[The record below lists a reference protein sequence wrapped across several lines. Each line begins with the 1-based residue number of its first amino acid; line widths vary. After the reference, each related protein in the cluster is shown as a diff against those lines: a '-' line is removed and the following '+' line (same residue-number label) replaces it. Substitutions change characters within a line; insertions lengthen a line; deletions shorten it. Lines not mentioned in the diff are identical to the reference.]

1 MTQCWE
7 AGSAGDAEHVGIVSR
22 TKELEKG
29 CSWWVS
35 VGACRWWPEL
45 AEMRIEGNIGT
56 YAKGERRCRERI
68 GFPVSI
74 KRREAISSSSAER
87 C

>member
-1 MTQCWE
+1 MPNTL
-7 AGSAGDAEHVGIVSR
+7 GSR
-22 TKELEKG
+22 TKGLEKG
-29 CSWWVS
+29 SSVS
-35 VGACRWWPEL
+35 KGACKGWPGL
-45 AEMRIEGNIGT
+45 AETRIEGNIGT